1 MVKEFISQLPPD
13 KLSPFE
19 KHPYQGR
26 EDAAMDELTESIRV
40 HGVLHEK
47 TLRGPKYGYRSP
59 HYFKIASWDEYYN
72 IAMSAALLLLSILY
86 ALLRRSAGSAR
97 SRAHAG
103 T

>member
-1 MVKEFISQLPPD
+1 M
-13 KLSPFE
+13 
-19 KHPYQGR
+19 
-26 EDAAMDELTESIRV
+26 IRGNDIYG

-86 ALLRRSAGSAR
+86 ALLRQYRQGRMEERSC
-97 SRAHAG
+97 
-103 T
+103 